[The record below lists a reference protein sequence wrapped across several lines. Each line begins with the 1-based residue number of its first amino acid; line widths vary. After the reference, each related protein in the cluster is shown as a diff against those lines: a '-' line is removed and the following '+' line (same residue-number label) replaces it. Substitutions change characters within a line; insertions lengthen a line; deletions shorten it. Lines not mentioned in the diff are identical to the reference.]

1 VRRGLLPGLTVA
13 LGFVALIVGGKSF
26 PSDATWLEIAA
37 VVLMGSTF
45 IPLSI
50 MIFHAREQS

>member
-1 VRRGLLPGLTVA
+1 LLPGLTVA